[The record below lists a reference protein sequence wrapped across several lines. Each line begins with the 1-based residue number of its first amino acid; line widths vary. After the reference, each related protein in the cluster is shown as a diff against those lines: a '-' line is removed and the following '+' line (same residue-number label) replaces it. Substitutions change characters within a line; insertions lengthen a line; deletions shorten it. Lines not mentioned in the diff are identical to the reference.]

1 VTHPLLIAAAAAS
14 LFRVVPLAC
23 SDDRLA
29 IAGGGVV
36 RLAAGA
42 SCAGIVPGKAIAIE
56 LDADGRATP
65 RALDPAAH
73 PASAAD
79 VPKAA
84 YVLAPVAPADADTAD
99 QVVVTI
105 DVFVPPRTPATDDIY
120 LSTDRS
126 DWNPAEIRMDR
137 VDPRH
142 YRLGIPLRRGARLA
156 FRVTRGSFG
165 TTERDAAR
173 ALPPAH
179 VVIGAPNV
187 DVRVTVAAWAD
198 ID

>member
-1 VTHPLLIAAAAAS
+1 LIAAAAAS

-23 SDDRLA
+23 TDDRLA

-42 SCAGIVPGKAIAIE
+42 SCAGIIPGHAIA
-56 LDADGRATP
+56 LVVGADGRVTP
-65 RALDPAAH
+65 HALDAPTR
-73 PASAAD
+73 PASELPAST
-79 VPKAA
+79 
-84 YVLAPVAPADADTAD
+84 YVLAPAAPAQADSGDLVT
-99 QVVVTI
+99 VTI
-105 DVFVPPRTPATDDIY
+105 DVFVPPRTPPTDDIY
-120 LSTDRS
+120 VSTDRS

-137 VDPRH
+137 VDARH
-142 YRLGIPLRRGARLA
+142 YRLGLPLRRGAQLA
-156 FRVTRGSFG
+156 FRITRGSFG

-179 VVIGAPNV
+179 VIVGAPGAET
-187 DVRVTVAAWAD
+187 RVTIAAWAD